1 MKEKGI
7 DATVINPRNLSQ
19 LDTATLDS
27 LRGYKTVITLED
39 GIPAIHVLGLRKEF
53 VDRYNADELLRA
65 NSLTPPQIAARV

>member
-1 MKEKGI
+1 MKEKGV

-39 GIPAIHVLGLRKEF
+39 SIPAIHVLGLRKEF

-65 NSLTPPQIAARV
+65 NSLTPPQIAALV